1 VGTERPATVV
11 DLGGTKIA
19 AARVAGARVL
29 ERRQAPTPRDG
40 RFESLVDAVAALVAG
55 WADGPV
61 GIATTGL
68 VRGGRLS
75 ATNPGTLPVPPD
87 SPLVAALQDRLGV
100 TVRAVNDAQAAAWGE
115 FRHGAGRGV
124 GSMVFLTVSTGV
136 GGGLVLDGTLQVG
149 AGGLAGHLGHAVAVP
164 GGPLCGCGR
173 RGCVEAVASGRAL
186 AAAATQA
193 FGEPMEAPALFR
205 RAERDPAAAAL
216 VDRAA
221 GAIARLLA
229 DLKAALDLD
238 LAVIGGGVGLA
249 AGFLGRVDRALAA
262 EPPLFRIPLRP
273 AALGH
278 DAGLIGVADLGV
290 RAAAGPR
297 SVPRQMRP
305 KGQTLGKTDS
315 D

>member
-1 VGTERPATVV
+1 MITVV

-29 ERRQAPTPRDG
+29 DRRQAPTPRDG
-40 RFESLVDAVAALVAG
+40 KFESLVEAVAALVVG
-55 WADGPV
+55 WADDPL

-68 VRGGRLS
+68 VRDGKLS

-115 FRHGAGRGV
+115 FRHGAAQGV

-136 GGGLVLDGTLQVG
+136 GGGLVLDGKLRVG
-149 AGGLAGHLGHAVAVP
+149 PGGLAGHLGHVVAVP

-186 AAAATQA
+186 AAAATEA
-193 FGEPMEAPALFR
+193 FGEMMDPPALFR
-205 RAERDPAAAAL
+205 RTDPAAVAL
-216 VDRAA
+216 IDRAA
-221 GAIARLLA
+221 AAIARLLA

-238 LAVIGGGVGLA
+238 LTVIGGGVGLA
-249 AGFLGRVDRALAA
+249 EGFLGRVEQALAA
-262 EPPLFRIPLRP
+262 EPRQFRLPLRP

-278 DAGLIGVADLGV
+278 DAGLIGMADLM
-290 RAAAGPR
+290 ADDQPR
-297 SVPRQMRP
+297 
-305 KGQTLGKTDS
+305 
-315 D
+315 

>member
-1 VGTERPATVV
+1 MTTVV

-19 AARVAGARVL
+19 AARVEGAKVL
-29 ERRQAPTPRDG
+29 ERRQAATPRDG
-40 RFESLVDAVAALVAG
+40 KFESLVEAVAALVAG
-55 WADGPV
+55 WVDGPV

-68 VRGGRLS
+68 VRDGRLS

-115 FRHGAGRGV
+115 FRHGAAQGV

-136 GGGLVLDGTLQVG
+136 GGGLVLDGKLRVG
-149 AGGLAGHLGHAVAVP
+149 PGGLAGHLGHVVAVP
-164 GGPLCGCGR
+164 DGPLCGCGR

-186 AAAATQA
+186 AAMATA
-193 FGEPMEAPALFR
+193 EFGEAMDAPALFR
-205 RAERDPAAAAL
+205 RSDPAAAVL
-216 VDRAA
+216 IDRAA
-221 GAIARLLA
+221 AAIARLLA

-249 AGFLGRVDRALAA
+249 DGFLGRVEQALAA
-262 EPPLFRIPLRP
+262 EPRQFRLPLRP

-278 DAGLIGVADLGV
+278 DAGLIGMADL
-290 RAAAGPR
+290 
-297 SVPRQMRP
+297 
-305 KGQTLGKTDS
+305 LG
-315 D
+315 

>member
-1 VGTERPATVV
+1 MATERPATVV

-19 AARVAGARVL
+19 AARVAGATVL
-29 ERRQAPTPRDG
+29 QRRQAPTPRDG
-40 RFESLVDAVAALVAG
+40 RFESLVEAVAALVAG
-55 WADGPV
+55 WADGRV

-68 VRGGRLS
+68 VRDGRLS

-87 SPLVAALQDRLGV
+87 SPLIAALQDRLGV
-100 TVRAVNDAQAAAWGE
+100 PVRAVNDAQAAAWGE
-115 FRHGAGRGV
+115 YRHGAAKGV

-136 GGGLVLDGTLQVG
+136 GGGLVLDGELRVG
-149 AGGLAGHLGHAVAVP
+149 PGGLAGHLGHVVAVP
-164 GGPLCGCGR
+164 NGPLCGCGR

-186 AAAATQA
+186 AAAATAA
-193 FGEPMEAPALFR
+193 FGEAMDAPALFR

-216 VDRAA
+216 IDRAA
-221 GAIARLLA
+221 AAIARLLA

-249 AGFLGRVDRALAA
+249 EGFLGRVERALAD

-278 DAGLIGVADLGV
+278 DAGLIGMADLGAV
-290 RAAAGPR
+290 R
-297 SVPRQMRP
+297 S
-305 KGQTLGKTDS
+305 
-315 D
+315 

>member
-1 VGTERPATVV
+1 MTTVV

-19 AARVAGARVL
+19 AARVAGASVL

-40 RFESLVDAVAALVAG
+40 KFESLVDSVAALVAG

-61 GIATTGL
+61 GVATTGL
-68 VRGGRLS
+68 VRDGRLS

-100 TVRAVNDAQAAAWGE
+100 PVRAVNDAQAAAWGE
-115 FRHGAGRGV
+115 FRHGAARGV

-136 GGGLVLDGTLQVG
+136 GGGLVLDGELRVG
-149 AGGLAGHLGHAVAVP
+149 PGGLAGHLGHVVAVP

-186 AAAATQA
+186 AAAATEA
-193 FGEPMEAPALFR
+193 FGEEMDAPALFR
-205 RAERDPAAAAL
+205 RADPAASAL
-216 VDRAA
+216 IDRAA
-221 GAIARLLA
+221 AAIARLLA

-249 AGFLGRVDRALAA
+249 DGFLGRVDQALAA
-262 EPPLFRIPLRP
+262 EPRQFRLPLRP

-278 DAGLIGVADLGV
+278 DAGLIGMADLMG
-290 RAAAGPR
+290 
-297 SVPRQMRP
+297 
-305 KGQTLGKTDS
+305 
-315 D
+315 

>member
-1 VGTERPATVV
+1 MGIEPTVTVV

-40 RFESLVDAVAALVAG
+40 KFESLVEAVAALVTG

-68 VRGGRLS
+68 VRDGRLS

-115 FRHGAGRGV
+115 LRHGAAQGV

-136 GGGLVLDGTLQVG
+136 GGGLVLDGKLRVG
-149 AGGLAGHLGHAVAVP
+149 SGGLAGHLGHVVAVP
-164 GGPLCGCGR
+164 DGPLCGCGR

-186 AAAATQA
+186 AAMATA
-193 FGEPMEAPALFR
+193 EFGIEMDAPALFS
-205 RAERDPAAAAL
+205 RAETDPAAAAL
-216 VDRAA
+216 IDRAA
-221 GAIARLLA
+221 AAIARLLS

-249 AGFLGRVDRALAA
+249 DGFLGRAEHALAA
-262 EPPLFRIPLRP
+262 EPRQFRLPLRP
-273 AALGH
+273 ARLGH
-278 DAGLIGVADLGV
+278 DAGLIGMADLLG
-290 RAAAGPR
+290 ADQPR
-297 SVPRQMRP
+297 
-305 KGQTLGKTDS
+305 
-315 D
+315 